1 MLRSVD
7 VKKRSIA
14 LEIMSREQF
23 LLYYMYSKPNKINTI
38 DLGRFVLFKLSFY
51 NNIAFLANIANVRQN
66 FQTKFTY
73 TGAEEQF
80 LLRGPK

>member
-1 MLRSVD
+1 
-7 VKKRSIA
+7 
-14 LEIMSREQF
+14 
-23 LLYYMYSKPNKINTI
+23 MYSKPNKINTI

-80 LLRGPK
+80 LLRGAQVNKKNEILTNFQNLT